1 MGISYTC
8 DSYMG
13 ISINKIPLSLRYVTK
28 MRIDVECTVMN
39 RSILLVED
47 DMLMR
52 EFITDYFE
60 KEHWKVYEAENGRI
74 ALEIFEQTS
83 VDLIVLDIMMPEMDG
98 WSVCRSI
105 RKKSDVPIIMIT
117 ARSED
122 DDQMLGFELGADE
135 YVTKPLSPRVLVAR
149 ATALMK
155 RAEGTIGNEGDIF
168 SYGDIVVNRMAHTV
182 SVTGMTIN
190 LSPKEYDLL
199 LFLTKHYGKVLSREY
214 ILDAVWGYDYVGD
227 LRTVDTH
234 IKKLRAKLGDEGRYI
249 CTVIRAGYK
258 FELEV

>member
-1 MGISYTC
+1 
-8 DSYMG
+8 
-13 ISINKIPLSLRYVTK
+13 
-28 MRIDVECTVMN
+28 MN

-105 RKKSDVPIIMIT
+105 RKKSDVPIIIIT

-155 RAEGTIGNEGDIF
+155 RAEGTIGNEGDTF
-168 SYGDIVVNRMAHTV
+168 SYGDLVVNRMAHTV
-182 SVTGMTIN
+182 SITGMTIN

-249 CTVIRAGYK
+249 CTVIRSGYK
-258 FELEV
+258 FELET

>member
-1 MGISYTC
+1 M
-8 DSYMG
+8 
-13 ISINKIPLSLRYVTK
+13 K
-28 MRIDVECTVMN
+28 

-52 EFITDYFE
+52 EFITDYFI
-60 KEHWKVYEAENGRI
+60 KEQWEVHEAENGRL
-74 ALEIFEQTS
+74 ALEIFERTS

-98 WSVCRSI
+98 WSVCRRI
-105 RKKSDVPIIMIT
+105 REKSDVPIIMIT
-117 ARSED
+117 ARAED
-122 DDQMLGFELGADE
+122 DDQVMGYELGADE

-155 RAEGTIGNEGDIF
+155 RTEGTIGREGDMLV
-168 SYGDIVVNRMAHTV
+168 YGDLLVNRMAHTV
-182 SVTGMTIN
+182 SVADNTIN

-199 LFLTKHYGKVLSREY
+199 LFLTRHYGKVLPREY
-214 ILDAVWGYDYVGD
+214 ILDSVWGYDYLGD

-249 CTVIRAGYK
+249 GTVIRAGYK
-258 FELEV
+258 FDMEA